1 MQRLVVIGGSGFLG
15 RHLLARTKGWD
26 VTSVDRVPYGPEL
39 PHNVH
44 EIIAEAQDIEA
55 LRTACGGADAVWI
68 RAGMLGGAA
77 SVAVDKAAQYIA
89 ANADL
94 VRLVLGM
101 CSELGVKRV
110 MFDSSEQV
118 WGTSGDVEQQT
129 ADGEPFAGN
138 FYGASKL
145 IAEKMLRLWAHA
157 APDRSVQIFRYSRV
171 RTALTRD
178 VIYHMATACLQGK
191 SMRIVGNAA
200 HRISFVHVDDVIEAN
215 LAALGI
221 APLFATYH
229 VSADR
234 PYSLLEIAQLVRE
247 ATGASVGIEFDRTP
261 TRAISFEPF
270 VTGMEWEESA
280 HRLGTYP
287 RWSLVAMISETLS
300 ALHTQ

>member
-15 RHLLARTKGWD
+15 RHLLARTKDWD
-26 VTSVDRVPYGPEL
+26 VTSVDRVPCGQEL

-55 LRTACGGADAVWI
+55 LRNACSGADVVWI

-77 SVAVDKAAQYIA
+77 SVTIDKAAQYVA

-94 VRLVLGM
+94 VRSVLAT

-118 WGTSGDVEQQT
+118 WGTSGDLERQT

-157 APDRSVQIFRYSRV
+157 AAGRSVQVFRYSRV
-171 RTALTRD
+171 RTAVTRD
-178 VIYHMATACLQGK
+178 VIYHMAAACLQGRPI
-191 SMRIVGNAA
+191 RIVGNAA

-221 APLFATYH
+221 APRFATYQ

-261 TRAISFEPF
+261 ARGLSFEPF

-280 HRLGTYP
+280 QRLGTYP
-287 RWSLVAMISETLS
+287 RWSLVAMIFETLS
-300 ALHTQ
+300 ALQTE